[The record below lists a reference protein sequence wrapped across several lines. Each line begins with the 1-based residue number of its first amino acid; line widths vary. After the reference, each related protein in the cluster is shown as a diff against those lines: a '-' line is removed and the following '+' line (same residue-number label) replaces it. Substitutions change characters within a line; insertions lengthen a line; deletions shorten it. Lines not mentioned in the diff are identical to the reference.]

1 MNLKVQMNWGEQM
14 KKKNKIDKIL
24 ELPKEIYSNTPKLT
38 ITGFNEIIIEN
49 YKGIVEYEEFFT
61 SISTYIGIVNINGY
75 NLNLEKM
82 TNDDIKITGKIEDI
96 ELERIED
103 NTEVQMLIKLLT
115 KYIVG
120 YVRICVEGYYI
131 ERFINICTTN
141 KILIWNLKRE
151 NGVKLY
157 LNIGIKDFYEA
168 IKIIK
173 KLKCRVKI
181 INTKKEKYFFYH
193 Y

>member
-1 MNLKVQMNWGEQM
+1 M

-103 NTEVQMLIKLLT
+103 NTEV
-115 KYIVG
+115 
-120 YVRICVEGYYI
+120 
-131 ERFINICTTN
+131 
-141 KILIWNLKRE
+141 
-151 NGVKLY
+151 
-157 LNIGIKDFYEA
+157 
-168 IKIIK
+168 
-173 KLKCRVKI
+173 
-181 INTKKEKYFFYH
+181 
-193 Y
+193 